1 MLGADADL
9 DQGYVRY
16 GSAEAKEATSEMKRF
31 GHAGLPRSD
40 GLGMAPLS
48 EGDLQDI
55 HLASLEVLERTGMWV
70 EAEDARDVFADGGC
84 KVDHDTCMVRL
95 PPDVVEGAIRSA
107 PPLIR
112 WCGRDPAND
121 IILGGDRSAFMNFG
135 EAIMINDL
143 HTGENRETATADVG
157 DICTIVDWASEID
170 VYEAAITPRDC
181 PQHVATVHHF
191 AAALPSMTKP
201 MMFGPLSELEL
212 EACIDMAASVV
223 GGRDQLRER
232 PIVGFGVCTVS
243 PLQLPR
249 QATEISL
256 GTARAGLPHSVLAM
270 CMAGGSSPQTL
281 AGTLVLHNAEVL
293 AGITLLQLAVRGAPV
308 IYSSSTTAMD
318 LRLGAASV
326 GTPETGLLNA
336 CVGQVARRYGIP
348 SWVAGL

>member
-1 MLGADADL
+1 MTPYADAFWVD
-9 DQGYVRY
+9 D
-16 GSAEAKEATSEMKRF
+16 ATAKETGNEMKRF
-31 GHAGLPRSD
+31 GHAGLPRAD

-48 EGDLQDI
+48 EGDLQDV

-70 EAEDARDVFADGGC
+70 EADDAIDVFADGGC
-84 KVDHDTCMVRL
+84 RVDRDTRMVRL
-95 PPDVVEGAIRSA
+95 PPDVVEDAIRSA
-107 PPLIR
+107 PPLVR
-112 WCGRDPAND
+112 WCGRDPVND

-135 EAIMINDL
+135 EAIMVNDL
-143 HTGENRETATADVG
+143 QTRENRPSSTADVG
-157 DICTIVDWASEID
+157 DICTIVDWADEID

-181 PQHVATVHHF
+181 SVHVATVHHL
-191 AAALPSMTKP
+191 AAALPRMTKP
-201 MMFGPLSELEL
+201 MMFGPLSQLEL
-212 EACIDMAASVV
+212 EACIDLAASVV
-223 GGRDQLRER
+223 GGRDELRER

-293 AGITLLQLAVRGAPV
+293 AGISLVQLAVKGAPV

-326 GTPETGLLNA
+326 GMPETGLLNA
-336 CVGQVARRYGIP
+336 CVAQLARRYGIP

>member
-1 MLGADADL
+1 
-9 DQGYVRY
+9 
-16 GSAEAKEATSEMKRF
+16 
-31 GHAGLPRSD
+31 
-40 GLGMAPLS
+40 
-48 EGDLQDI
+48 
-55 HLASLEVLERTGMWV
+55 
-70 EAEDARDVFADGGC
+70 
-84 KVDHDTCMVRL
+84 MVRL
-95 PPDVVEGAIRSA
+95 PPDVVEDAIRSA

-143 HTGENRETATADVG
+143 ETGENRQTATADVG

-181 PQHVATVHHF
+181 PQHVATVHLF

-201 MMFGPLSELEL
+201 MMFGPLSKLEL

-223 GGRDQLRER
+223 GGRDRLRER

-243 PLQLPR
+243 PLQLPM
-249 QATEISL
+249 QATDISL

-293 AGITLLQLAVRGAPV
+293 GGIVLAQLTERGCP
-308 IYSSSTTAMD
+308 ITYGSSTTAMD
-318 LRLGAASV
+318 LRLATASV
-326 GTPETGLLNA
+326 GSPELALFSAA
-336 CVGQVARRYGIP
+336 CAQMARRYGLP
-348 SWVAGL
+348 TFVAGL